1 MSISYEPEQRYLN
14 PLLFCLSALEGQFYN
29 LVYYWKLSHVDVVKG
44 GNIYLVLC
52 ELLCTKYIYP
62 AIWSCGQKK
71 SMSLFSNEFI
81 DNIPSILG

>member
-44 GNIYLVLC
+44 GNIYSVLC
-52 ELLCTKYIYP
+52 ELLCTKISTPLSGLVTPLKKNPCLYL
-62 AIWSCGQKK
+62 AIINYK
-71 SMSLFSNEFI
+71 
-81 DNIPSILG
+81 

>member
-44 GNIYLVLC
+44 GNIILSTVRITVHQKYLPHYLVLWPP
-52 ELLCTKYIYP
+52 L
-62 AIWSCGQKK
+62 KK
-71 SMSLFSNEFI
+71 IHVFI
-81 DNIPSILG
+81 

>member
-44 GNIYLVLC
+44 GNIYSVDCASNCTPKISTPLSGLV
-52 ELLCTKYIYP
+52 TPPPKNKI
-62 AIWSCGQKK
+62 KK
-71 SMSLFSNEFI
+71 IHVFI
-81 DNIPSILG
+81 